1 MDHRSFDINS
11 KERSRQE
18 REGLWGNLHQNHDA
32 PLNHKLLFPE
42 IIFKSK
48 VMEQL
53 LSTVYKVAR
62 SHSSVLILGES
73 GTGKELIASAIH
85 RLSPRSNKCFMA
97 INCSAIPENLLE
109 AELFGHEKGAFT
121 GAEKKRIGHFAAAN
135 NGTAFLDEIGDMP
148 LRLQAKLLRV
158 LQEKTFTPIG
168 GRESVNADIRIIAAT
183 NIDLD
188 KAVKE
193 QNFRLDLYYRLNVL
207 PLNIPPLRE
216 RRQDIGILLDH
227 FVEHSNRLHPHSE
240 PGWIDDEAKDLLC
253 QYDWPGNI
261 RQLQNLVERLIIIN
275 GGGRLGVDSLPQE
288 FKTQAQTQM
297 STKEEIPQSISNTN
311 NITDQLQDSFSTDPE
326 GIIPSLPLLSPNQG
340 FCLGKFVEEL
350 ENSYI
355 IKALILT
362 KNNKN
367 QAAKLLGLNRTTLV
381 ERIKKRKIA
390 I

>member
-1 MDHRSFDINS
+1 MDHRSFDLNS
-11 KERSRQE
+11 KDRSRQE
-18 REGLWGNLHQNHDA
+18 RQGLWGHLDQNQGNPSNL
-32 PLNHKLLFPE
+32 KELFPE

-53 LSTVYKVAR
+53 LSTVHKVAR
-62 SHSSVLILGES
+62 SQSSVLILGES
-73 GTGKELIASAIH
+73 GTGKELVASAIH

-135 NGTAFLDEIGDMP
+135 HGTAFLDEIGDMP

-183 NIDLD
+183 NINLE

-193 QNFRLDLYYRLNVL
+193 QSFRLDLYYRLNVL

-216 RRQDIGILLDH
+216 RRQDIGVLLDH

-240 PGWIDDEAKDLLC
+240 PGWIDDEAKELLC

-261 RQLQNLVERLIIIN
+261 RQLQNLVERLVIIN
-275 GGGRLGVDSLPQE
+275 GGGRLGVSALPAEFKEQAKSLEKEQIPIKSPTPPNASELIEEQAFLENNNVAFSLP
-288 FKTQAQTQM
+288 
-297 STKEEIPQSISNTN
+297 N
-311 NITDQLQDSFSTDPE
+311 L
-326 GIIPSLPLLSPNQG
+326 GINQG
-340 FCLGKFVEEL
+340 FCLSKLIEEL

-355 IKALILT
+355 VKALNLT

>member
-1 MDHRSFDINS
+1 MDHRRFNINP
-11 KERSRQE
+11 KERSRLE
-18 REGLWGNLHQNHDA
+18 RQGLWGNLDHSHGN
-32 PLNHKLLFPE
+32 PLNHKELFPE
-42 IIFKSK
+42 IIFQSE

-53 LSTVYKVAR
+53 LNTVYKVAR

-121 GAEKKRIGHFAAAN
+121 GADKKRIGHFAAAN

-183 NIDLD
+183 NINLE

-216 RRQDIGILLDH
+216 RRQDIGVLLDH

-240 PGWIDDEAKDLLC
+240 PGWIDNEAKELLC

-275 GGGRLGVDSLPQE
+275 GGGRLGVDSLPNE
-288 FKTQAQTQM
+288 FKNQDRVQIKEAVTTDSE
-297 STKEEIPQSISNTN
+297 STGNLIA
-311 NITDQLQDSFSTDPE
+311 TDIDKSLIQNEDKYLKP
-326 GIIPSLPLLSPNQG
+326 PSLNLTQG
-340 FCLGKFVEEL
+340 FCLSKYIEEL

-355 IKALILT
+355 IKALSLT